1 MRIVGGRL
9 RGRRLAAPEDRDT
22 RPTSDRAREAVF
34 NILAAG
40 RLDWTGTVDGAQVL
54 DAFAGTGAL
63 GLEALSRGAAAA
75 VFMETTPAARRLCR
89 ANIAALGLER
99 EAELL
104 SCSALKPPPA
114 PSPCDLI
121 FLDPPYRQGLA
132 PPAITA
138 LDRQGWIAEGALLL
152 VELEAKEPF
161 APPEG
166 FSVLDERRYGKARMV
181 FLGRAIAAS

>member
-9 RGRRLAAPEDRDT
+9 RGRRLIAPEDRDT
-22 RPTSDRAREAVF
+22 RPTSDRAREAIF

-40 RLDWTGTVDGAQVL
+40 RLDWAGALDDARIL

-75 VFMETTPAARRLCR
+75 VLMETNPTARRLCR

-104 SCSALKPPPA
+104 ACSALKPPPA
-114 PSPCDLI
+114 AQSCDLI

-132 PPAITA
+132 APAIAA
-138 LDRQGWIAEGALLL
+138 LNSQGWIGGEALLL

-161 APPEG
+161 TPPEG
-166 FSVLDERRYGKARMV
+166 FKPLDERRYGKARVV
-181 FLGRAIAAS
+181 FLARSSD

>member
-9 RGRRLAAPEDRDT
+9 RGRRLTAPEDRDT

-34 NILAAG
+34 NILEANRLGWAG
-40 RLDWTGTVDGAQVL
+40 SVSGSRVL

-75 VFMETTPAARRLCR
+75 AFMDKSPGARRLCR
-89 ANIAALGLER
+89 ANIASLGLGD
-99 EAELL
+99 EAEILA
-104 SCSALKPPPA
+104 CDALKPAAA
-114 PSPCDLI
+114 PQPCDLI

-132 PPAITA
+132 APAIAA
-138 LDRQGWIAEGALLL
+138 LDRQGWIAEEALLL

-161 APPEG
+161 TPPEG
-166 FSVLDERRYGKARMV
+166 FIALDERRYGKARVV
-181 FLGRAIAAS
+181 FLARGEGG